1 MTRNTKS
8 SVSRATV
15 RRTSKAKPPLPPP
28 PLPPPYG
35 TPEWIAYRKAAI
47 AKTSFPNGMDY
58 GDPTSPVGHACGVRI
73 SSRLTRDYRHT
84 HRKLAM
90 DIYPQEVID
99 VLVKAGV
106 KKWVLMGLHGY
117 VGYMS
122 DPRATQDVDILVA
135 AREKKKA
142 IEAVKAAWPT
152 LIVQEYP
159 EVVRFRDPNDPGYDG
174 QPKPTIDIMLPVAK
188 FQKTILKSYVVID
201 AATQHAIPRIEAALV
216 SKYAAM
222 ISDTR
227 SMDKKELDCSDF
239 RRIVRANRKLI
250 DLPSLRRLAD
260 EVWTGGA
267 DEIERFLDVAVS
279 ERPFVL

>member
-8 SVSRATV
+8 SVSRAAV
-15 RRTSKAKPPLPPP
+15 RRTSKAKPPP
-28 PLPPPYG
+28 PPPYG
-35 TPEWIAYRKAAI
+35 TPEWIAYRRAEI
-47 AKTSFPNGMDY
+47 AKTSFPSGMDY
-58 GDPTSPVGHACGVRI
+58 GDPTSPVGHAYGVRQ

-117 VGYMS
+117 VGYMP
-122 DPRATQDVDILVA
+122 DPRATQDVDILVS
-135 AREKKKA
+135 AREKTKA
-142 IEAVKAAWPT
+142 VEAIKAAWPT

-174 QPKPTIDIMLPVAK
+174 QPKPTIDIMLPAAQ

-222 ISDTR
+222 VSDTR
-227 SMDKKELDCSDF
+227 SMDKKEQDCSDF

-250 DLPSLRRLAD
+250 DLRSLRRLAD
-260 EVWTGGA
+260 EVWIGGA

-279 ERPFVL
+279 EQPFAL